1 MGKLVAILLLFISIS
16 LDAQTVIVGK
26 VIAHSG
32 EPVNRVHIYCIE
44 SEKGTTTDQIFFD
57 GLDRVKT
64 ALEAAEKAGKF
75 DGLDTKGEALKPEEN
90 PGKFDGLN
98 RETKALEAE
107 EKVGT
112 FDGLDTNG
120 DALKAE
126 EKAGIY
132 DGFHTPKPV
141 EKPADDIDG
150 KA

>member
-1 MGKLVAILLLFISIS
+1 MKKSLIKSLLPVLI
-16 LDAQTVIVGK
+16 IVLALSMVTITAFADDYTGF
-26 VIAHSG
+26 VYDG
-32 EPVNRVHIYCIE
+32 E
-44 SEKGTTTDQIFFD
+44 EKGTTTDQIFFD

-75 DGLDTKGEALKPEEN
+75 DGLDTKGEALKPEEK

-112 FDGLDTNG
+112 FDGLDTKG

>member
-1 MGKLVAILLLFISIS
+1 MKKSLIKSLLPVLI
-16 LDAQTVIVGK
+16 IVLALSMVTITAFADNYTGF
-26 VIAHSG
+26 VYDG
-32 EPVNRVHIYCIE
+32 E
-44 SEKGTTTDQIFFD
+44 EKGTTTDQIFFD

-75 DGLDTKGEALKPEEN
+75 DGLDTKGEALKPEEK

-132 DGFHTPKPV
+132 DGFHTPKPI

>member
-1 MGKLVAILLLFISIS
+1 MKKSLIKSLLPVLI
-16 LDAQTVIVGK
+16 IVLALSMVTITAFADNYTGF
-26 VIAHSG
+26 VYDG
-32 EPVNRVHIYCIE
+32 E
-44 SEKGTTTDQIFFD
+44 EKGTTTDQIFFD

-75 DGLDTKGEALKPEEN
+75 DGLDTKGEALKPEEK

-112 FDGLDTNG
+112 FDGLDTKG

-150 KA
+150 KD

>member
-1 MGKLVAILLLFISIS
+1 MKKSLIKSLLPVLI
-16 LDAQTVIVGK
+16 IVLALSMVTITAFADNYTGF
-26 VIAHSG
+26 VYDG
-32 EPVNRVHIYCIE
+32 E
-44 SEKGTTTDQIFFD
+44 EKGTTTDQIFFD

-75 DGLDTKGEALKPEEN
+75 DGLDTKGEALKPEEK

-112 FDGLDTNG
+112 FDGLNTNG

>member
-1 MGKLVAILLLFISIS
+1 MKKSLIKSLLPVLI
-16 LDAQTVIVGK
+16 IVLALSMVTITAFADNYTGF
-26 VIAHSG
+26 VYDG
-32 EPVNRVHIYCIE
+32 E
-44 SEKGTTTDQIFFD
+44 EKGTTTDQIFFD

-75 DGLDTKGEALKPEEN
+75 DGLDTKGEALKPEEK

>member
-1 MGKLVAILLLFISIS
+1 MKKSLIKSLLPVLI
-16 LDAQTVIVGK
+16 IVLALSMVTITAFADNYTGF
-26 VIAHSG
+26 VYDG
-32 EPVNRVHIYCIE
+32 E
-44 SEKGTTTDQIFFD
+44 EKGTTTDQIFFD

-64 ALEAAEKAGKF
+64 ALEAAEKAGKY
-75 DGLDTKGEALKPEEN
+75 DGLDTKGEALKPEEK

-98 RETKALEAE
+98 RETKALAAE

-112 FDGLDTNG
+112 FDGLNTNG

>member
-1 MGKLVAILLLFISIS
+1 MKKSLIKSLLPVLI
-16 LDAQTVIVGK
+16 IVLALSMVTITAFADNYTGF
-26 VIAHSG
+26 VYDG
-32 EPVNRVHIYCIE
+32 E
-44 SEKGTTTDQIFFD
+44 EKGTTTDQIFFD
-57 GLDRVKT
+57 GLDRAKT

>member
-1 MGKLVAILLLFISIS
+1 MKKSLIKSLLPVLI
-16 LDAQTVIVGK
+16 IVLALSMVTITAFADNYTGF
-26 VIAHSG
+26 VYDG
-32 EPVNRVHIYCIE
+32 E
-44 SEKGTTTDQIFFD
+44 EKGTTTDQIFFD

-64 ALEAAEKAGKF
+64 ALEAAEKADKF

-126 EKAGIY
+126 EKTGIY

>member
-1 MGKLVAILLLFISIS
+1 MKKSLIKSLLPVLI
-16 LDAQTVIVGK
+16 IVLALSMVTITAFADNYTGF
-26 VIAHSG
+26 VYDG
-32 EPVNRVHIYCIE
+32 E
-44 SEKGTTTDQIFFD
+44 EKGTTTDQIFFD

-98 RETKALEAE
+98 REIKALEAE

-112 FDGLDTNG
+112 FDGLNTNG

>member
-1 MGKLVAILLLFISIS
+1 MKKSLIKSLLPVLI
-16 LDAQTVIVGK
+16 IVLALSMVTITAFADNYTGF
-26 VIAHSG
+26 VYDG
-32 EPVNRVHIYCIE
+32 E
-44 SEKGTTTDQIFFD
+44 EKGTTTDQIFFD
-57 GLDRVKT
+57 GLDRAKT

-75 DGLDTKGEALKPEEN
+75 DGLDTKGEALKPEEK

>member
-1 MGKLVAILLLFISIS
+1 MKKSLIKSLLPVLI
-16 LDAQTVIVGK
+16 IVLALSMVTITAFADNYTGF
-26 VIAHSG
+26 VYDG
-32 EPVNRVHIYCIE
+32 E
-44 SEKGTTTDQIFFD
+44 EKGTTTDQIFFD
-57 GLDRVKT
+57 GLDRAKT

-75 DGLDTKGEALKPEEN
+75 DGLDTKGEVLKPEEK

>member
-1 MGKLVAILLLFISIS
+1 MVCVKIGKLY
-16 LDAQTVIVGK
+16 
-26 VIAHSG
+26 
-32 EPVNRVHIYCIE
+32 E
-44 SEKGTTTDQIFFD
+44 
-57 GLDRVKT
+57 
-64 ALEAAEKAGKF
+64 
-75 DGLDTKGEALKPEEN
+75 
-90 PGKFDGLN
+90 FDGLN

>member
-1 MGKLVAILLLFISIS
+1 MKKSLIKSLLPVLI
-16 LDAQTVIVGK
+16 IVLALSMVTITAFADNYTGF
-26 VIAHSG
+26 VYDG
-32 EPVNRVHIYCIE
+32 E
-44 SEKGTTTDQIFFD
+44 EKGTTTDQIFFD

-64 ALEAAEKAGKF
+64 ALEAAEKAGNF

>member
-1 MGKLVAILLLFISIS
+1 MKKSLIKSLLPVLI
-16 LDAQTVIVGK
+16 IVLALSMVTITAFADNYTGF
-26 VIAHSG
+26 VYDG
-32 EPVNRVHIYCIE
+32 E
-44 SEKGTTTDQIFFD
+44 EKGTTTDQIFFD
-57 GLDRVKT
+57 GLDRAKT

-75 DGLDTKGEALKPEEN
+75 DGLDTKGEALKPEEK

-112 FDGLDTNG
+112 FDGLDTKG

>member
-1 MGKLVAILLLFISIS
+1 MKKSLIKSLLPVLI
-16 LDAQTVIVGK
+16 IVLALSMVTITAFADNYTGF
-26 VIAHSG
+26 VYDG
-32 EPVNRVHIYCIE
+32 E
-44 SEKGTTTDQIFFD
+44 EKGTTTDQIFFD

-75 DGLDTKGEALKPEEN
+75 DGLDTKGEALKPEEK

-107 EKVGT
+107 EKAGT

>member
-1 MGKLVAILLLFISIS
+1 MKKSLIKSLLHVLI
-16 LDAQTVIVGK
+16 IVLALSMVTITAFADNYTGF
-26 VIAHSG
+26 VYDG
-32 EPVNRVHIYCIE
+32 E
-44 SEKGTTTDQIFFD
+44 EKGTTTDQIFFD

-75 DGLDTKGEALKPEEN
+75 DGLDTKGEALKPEEK

-112 FDGLDTNG
+112 FDGLNTNG

-126 EKAGIY
+126 EKVGIY

>member
-1 MGKLVAILLLFISIS
+1 MKKSLIKSLLPVLI
-16 LDAQTVIVGK
+16 IVLALSMVTITAFADNYTGF
-26 VIAHSG
+26 VYDG
-32 EPVNRVHIYCIE
+32 E
-44 SEKGTTTDQIFFD
+44 EKGTTTDQIFFD